1 MDKFY
6 FQWHITDVCNFRCRH
21 CYQDK
26 FERSSELD
34 WEGLKSVADRIAEA
48 ARSQNSK
55 AVISITGGEP
65 FLKKELFEL
74 LAYLDKQE
82 ELAQLIIITNGSLI
96 DRRIIE
102 NLRGIKKLNQ
112 VKISLEGET
121 AFSNDAVR
129 GGGSFEKAIEAIGL
143 IKEES
148 DFSILIMFTAM
159 KSNLKEARGLFGL
172 CRRLRVDGL
181 IVERFFP
188 LGQGSKIKDE
198 LLGRQ
203 DWSGLV
209 KDLLEIT
216 GEACDEEDVASWRAF
231 WMKFS
236 KTETELL
243 GASCNVGRDAFC
255 IMPNADVLP
264 CRRFNLK
271 IGNLLER
278 PLSDIISSRLLTG
291 IINSKRKGR
300 CADCDISDCRG
311 CPALSYLL
319 TGDYLFEDFQC
330 GYDFKRKSQGY
341 YV

>member
-1 MDKFY
+1 MNKLY

-26 FERSSELD
+26 FSNSSELD
-34 WEGLKSVADRIAEA
+34 GKGLKSVADRIVEA
-48 ARSQNSK
+48 ARSQNGK

-82 ELAQLIIITNGSLI
+82 EVAQLIIITNGSLI
-96 DRRIIE
+96 TRQVIKELKR
-102 NLRGIKKLNQ
+102 IKKLSQ
-112 VKISLEGET
+112 IKISLEGAT

-129 GGGSFEKAIEAIGL
+129 SAGSFEKAIGTIRL

-159 KSNLKEARGLFGL
+159 KSNLKEAAGLFDF
-172 CRRLRVDGL
+172 CQRLNLDGL

-198 LLGRQ
+198 LLQRQ
-203 DWSGLV
+203 DWSNLV
-209 KDLLEIT
+209 KALLELT
-216 GEACDEEDVASWRAF
+216 GETCEEEDVASWRAF
-231 WMKFS
+231 WTKFS
-236 KTETELL
+236 KAEVELL

-264 CRRFNLK
+264 CRRFSLK
-271 IGNLLER
+271 IGNLLET
-278 PLSDIISSRLLTG
+278 PLSDIINSQLLTD

-319 TGDYLFEDFQC
+319 TGDYLYEDFQC

>member
-1 MDKFY
+1 M
-6 FQWHITDVCNFRCRH
+6 
-21 CYQDK
+21 
-26 FERSSELD
+26 
-34 WEGLKSVADRIAEA
+34 GSVADRIVEA

-55 AVISITGGEP
+55 AVISVTGGEP

-82 ELAQLIIITNGSLI
+82 EVAQLIVITNGSLI
-96 DRRIIE
+96 TRQAINELKR
-102 NLRGIKKLNQ
+102 IKKLNQ
-112 VKISLEGET
+112 IKISLEGAT

-129 GGGSFEKAIEAIGL
+129 GAGSFKKAFEAIRL

-148 DFSILIMFTAM
+148 DFSMLIMFTAM
-159 KSNLKEARGLFGL
+159 KSNLKEARGLFGF
-172 CRRLRVDGL
+172 CQRLNLDGL

-188 LGQGSKIKDE
+188 LGRGSKIKDE

-203 DWSGLV
+203 DWSDLV
-209 KDLLEIT
+209 KDLLELT
-216 GEACDEEDVASWRAF
+216 GEACEEEDVASWRAF
-231 WMKFS
+231 WIRFS
-236 KTETELL
+236 KTEMELL

-271 IGNLLER
+271 IGNLLEK
-278 PLSDIISSRLLTG
+278 PLAEIADSSLLTDIITG
-291 IINSKRKGR
+291 SRKGR

-319 TGDYLFEDFQC
+319 AGDYLSEDFQC